1 MITWPLFGGH
11 NLTGV
16 LFSGNLPS
24 MTIASIPN
32 LLSLTRIFLTPVF
45 VVLFWQP
52 DAWLQL
58 LAYILFTV
66 AALTDALDGH
76 LARAYNVTSTWGS
89 FLDPLADKILVTSGL
104 VCLALKQL
112 VPWYL
117 IIIIVLRDG
126 LVTWLKVRAQ
136 RRGLKLATTWLA
148 KTKTV
153 AQFIAL
159 YLGFAACF
167 LQLHDHGWLDLFM
180 LGVGIFT
187 VYTGWDYACI
197 YYKTV
202 GNKRR

>member
-1 MITWPLFGGH
+1 
-11 NLTGV
+11 
-16 LFSGNLPS
+16 
-24 MTIASIPN
+24 MTIAYIPN
-32 LLSLTRIFLTPVF
+32 LLSLTRIILTPVF

-58 LAYILFTV
+58 FAYVLFTL
-66 AALTDALDGH
+66 AALTDALDGY

-153 AQFIAL
+153 AQFVAL
-159 YLGFAACF
+159 YLGFAACY
-167 LQLHDHGWLDLFM
+167 LQLQGNLSVTCHVGLDLIM
-180 LGVGIFT
+180 LGVGLFT
-187 VYTGWDYACI
+187 LYTGWDYACI
-197 YYKTV
+197 YRQTV
-202 GNKRR
+202 GNSRR